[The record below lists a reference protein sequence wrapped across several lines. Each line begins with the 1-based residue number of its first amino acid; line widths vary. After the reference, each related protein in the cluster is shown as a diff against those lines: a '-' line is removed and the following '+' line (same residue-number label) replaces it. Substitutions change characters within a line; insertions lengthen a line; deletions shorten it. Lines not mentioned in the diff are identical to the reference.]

1 MSVCVWCAC
10 DVQELEDELSVF
22 EADCTSLQGK
32 VEELKALLGDQSYE
46 AGNMVALPTEAGK
59 VSVS

>member
-1 MSVCVWCAC
+1 
-10 DVQELEDELSVF
+10 VQELEDELSVF